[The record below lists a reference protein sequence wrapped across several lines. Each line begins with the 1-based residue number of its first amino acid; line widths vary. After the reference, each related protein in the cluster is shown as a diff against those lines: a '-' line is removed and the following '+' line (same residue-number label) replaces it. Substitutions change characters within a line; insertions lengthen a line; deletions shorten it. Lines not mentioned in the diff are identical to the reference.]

1 MKENKDIEKILLNEE
16 AYDKF
21 VSTKIEK
28 EFLKEVTQV
37 DEQNKV
43 ITDIKSAPKEL
54 LFTQKAIYKV
64 MNKKSKTQSLINGIQ
79 AEAFL
84 GAQNS
89 YREKFLSAQTD
100 FFVCGDNYI
109 KFYKL
114 KV

>member
-1 MKENKDIEKILLNEE
+1 MKENKDIEKLLLNDE
-16 AYDKF
+16 AYEKF
-21 VSTKIEK
+21 INTKIEK
-28 EFLKEVTQV
+28 EFLKEVTQQDV
-37 DEQNKV
+37 QNKV

-54 LFTQKAIYKV
+54 LFTKKAIYKV
-64 MNKKSKTQSLINGIQ
+64 INKKSKTHSLINGIQ

-89 YREKFLSAQTD
+89 DREKFLSLKTD